1 MNTSAYRYKPAEDRN
16 GALKGK
22 IIALAQRHRPNGA
35 GMIYLKLRQAGEIV
49 NHKGVD
55 HLYVEAGLQ
64 VRKRK
69 RKKIPLADRH
79 PLQRPMAANQVWS
92 MGFVFD
98 RTAKGHSIKS
108 LTVADDATHKAI
120 ATVAKRAMGG
130 MPSGRT

>member
-1 MNTSAYRYKPAEDRN
+1 
-16 GALKGK
+16 
-22 IIALAQRHRPNGA
+22 
-35 GMIYLKLRQAGEIV
+35 
-49 NHKGVD
+49 
-55 HLYVEAGLQ
+55 
-64 VRKRK
+64 
-69 RKKIPLADRH
+69 
-79 PLQRPMAANQVWS
+79 